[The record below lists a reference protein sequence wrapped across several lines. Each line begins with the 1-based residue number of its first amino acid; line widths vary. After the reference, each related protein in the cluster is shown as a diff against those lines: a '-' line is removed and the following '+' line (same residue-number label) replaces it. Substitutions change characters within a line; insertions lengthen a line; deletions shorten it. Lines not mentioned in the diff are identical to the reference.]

1 MKAPPSQSF
10 QQMPAK
16 KRLMTGKGPLPASR
30 PPTLRR
36 VETESS
42 STLSDSSDSWDTPP
56 PALVKAHE
64 VLRRQSTSLD
74 DIKSEISLN
83 DTPPKSSLAKVPN
96 VEPLRTRPPKPSTL
110 RVAKRPATEVKGR
123 PQTLPPVKGRAI
135 QKKTTDGQSAL
146 LWLECVHQRPNW
158 KQYYHPTRRVEGI
171 DWPYVVSHRRC
182 TSHRY
187 AATDQ
192 LDLRH
197 IPGDTLDKAIDTQD
211 EKIGYL
217 RDAKQRLRRELEV
230 RQQQVKTINS
240 KRSPRV
246 EVYVKEKP
254 VKPQQV
260 KPQQVKLE
268 PGREAHPGKES
279 LSDTR
284 ADSGSEDVKEFN
296 RVLLG
301 HLSRL
306 HIDLRGS
313 KTGSAEVAVDLERM
327 TRKLD
332 ELHEE
337 LVERGVM
344 RRVQQN
350 GDIEYEWEDED
361 ELRLVSQKQER
372 RLRRMS
378 HSFEKTQ
385 GEFERNFQELL
396 QALEASKE
404 ENARLHEE
412 ILALKAIAQEAEM
425 LRVENRRIPELESEI
440 ERLKVSSDSRVADL
454 HREFSQLQSQ
464 AYDSVV
470 EAAER
475 GPEDSV
481 SKLAQQLGDA
491 RARIL
496 ELEANADGTP
506 ARPLLEQHRFELM
519 AKDNVIASFKQDNIA
534 QAERLA
540 RLDGDVQRLRAE
552 LETAQLQ
559 LTELH
564 QLIADAKQCIHNQNK
579 QVGALQIK
587 LESKARKHK
596 VLEESF
602 VKLKAEHTRKVELFQ
617 SLADKTQKLGHHRDQ
632 YKNLTD
638 RMTSEQ
644 DSLELAHADAMKDL
658 HQERAARQD
667 LERQVSRYRK
677 ELQSLTEKQL
687 DSEGLLKSLRQ
698 KEQELLRLRTEVAR
712 MTAEGG
718 AADDTSVQQLQLEKR
733 ALVERADSIRSDAGA
748 QIHELKLAL
757 RTKDM
762 ELTMLREQME
772 FKERGYQMQLQAQ
785 QASGIPPPPAPPARR
800 KKRRRPKTLEVS
812 GSIDWQGHPSA
823 VVCNLCR

>member
-1 MKAPPSQSF
+1 MKAPPSESF
-10 QQMPAK
+10 RQMPPAVK
-16 KRLMTGKGPLPASR
+16 KRLMTGQGPLPASR

-36 VETESS
+36 AEIESS
-42 STLSDSSDSWDTPP
+42 PSLSDSSDSWDTPP

-74 DIKSEISLN
+74 DIKLEMDRPSGVSLDN
-83 DTPPKSSLAKVPN
+83 TPSIPALVKVPD
-96 VEPLRTRPPKPSTL
+96 VETLRTRPPKPSTL
-110 RVAKRPATEVKGR
+110 RVAKRPATEVKLKT
-123 PQTLPPVKGRAI
+123 QTLPPVKARAI
-135 QKKTTDGQSAL
+135 QKKTTDPQSAL

-158 KQYYHPTRRVEGI
+158 KQYYHPTRRVDGI

-182 TSHRY
+182 VTHRCTP
-187 AATDQ
+187 TDS

-211 EKIGYL
+211 EKIDYL

-230 RQQQVKTINS
+230 RQQQVKTAVS

-246 EVYVKEKP
+246 EVFVKEKP
-254 VKPQQV
+254 VKPQQA
-260 KPQQVKLE
+260 KLE
-268 PGREAHPGKES
+268 RGSETHQGS

-332 ELHEE
+332 ALHEE
-337 LVERGVM
+337 LVVRGVM

-372 RLRRMS
+372 RMRRMNQ
-378 HSFEKTQ
+378 SFEKTQ
-385 GEFERNFQELL
+385 GEFERNFREVL
-396 QALEASKE
+396 QALEASKDD
-404 ENARLHEE
+404 NARLREE
-412 ILALKAIAQEAEM
+412 ILDLKRIAQDAEI
-425 LRVENRRIPELESEI
+425 LRVENRRIPELEKEI
-440 ERLKVSSDSRVADL
+440 EHLKVTSDGRVADL
-454 HREFSQLQSQ
+454 HREFSQLRSQ
-464 AYDSVV
+464 AYDSLV

-475 GPEDSV
+475 SPEDSV
-481 SKLAQQLGDA
+481 SQLAKQLGDA

-496 ELEANADGTP
+496 ELEANNAGV
-506 ARPLLEQHRFELM
+506 ASRPTLEQHRFELM
-519 AKDNVIASFKQDNIA
+519 AKDNVIASFKQDNVA
-534 QAERLA
+534 QAERLV
-540 RLDGDVQRLRAE
+540 RFEGDVERLRAE
-552 LETAQLQ
+552 LDTAQLQ

-579 QVGALQIK
+579 QVGALKVK

-638 RMTSEQ
+638 RMTTEQ

-658 HQERAARQD
+658 HQERVARQD
-667 LERQVSRYRK
+667 LERQVSRYKK
-677 ELQSLTEKQL
+677 ELQDQTGRQL
-687 DSEGLLKSLRQ
+687 DSGGLLKSLRE
-698 KEQELLRLRTEVAR
+698 KEQELIRLRTEVAR

-718 AADDTSVQQLQLEKR
+718 AGDDTSVQQLQLEKR

-772 FKERGYQMQLQAQ
+772 FKERAYQMQLQ
-785 QASGIPPPPAPPARR
+785 GIPPPPAPPAAPARR